1 MQKESSHP
9 LLDAEVEI
17 ILGHVE
23 EADIPRDLP
32 TRRWLYAWMLDPDV
46 AGNHQRETDKWIG
59 VLIVANLFA
68 LLFEHVPILYEP
80 NKTLFSWFDAFSVVI
95 FTTEYL
101 FRLYLAPEER
111 DLQGKRFARLHH
123 ACAPLSVF
131 DLLAIAPFYL
141 QAIIPVD
148 LRILRFLRLLRILK
162 LFRVLVPA
170 WHHFSQ
176 LNRGRSVRQ
185 KIHALMFDSIH
196 SGEMHHLLDN
206 FIAMWVVISVAAV
219 ILESVAS
226 VHYALNMEFLIL
238 DTLAVLVFSVEFLM
252 RLYSCVEEPRFKN
265 GALGRLKHAKSMSAL
280 VDLLAVLPFFL
291 EPFLN
296 HLLDLRFLRV
306 FRLIRLLKLTRYTG
320 ATTTLTKVIAREWGV
335 VSAAAFIMILM
346 VIMMAS
352 LGYLFEHDVQPDKF
366 ENIPQSIYWAVVT
379 LASVGYG
386 DISPVTPAGR
396 AMTIVMA
403 LMGIGIFAIPAA
415 LLSSAFSDQ
424 LQKEREALKGNIYR
438 MIATGNMDP
447 EAVALIRTE
456 SKRLHLTAEELGALI
471 EKAHEERESKEDLS
485 SLSLHEIARNPHQ
498 VIEFY
503 KQQLG
508 QLRQLG
514 LLTDLLQVEA
524 IARSEDHLT
533 PTDIAVWNVIQRRTP
548 TDPPPR

>member
-32 TRRWLYAWMLDPDV
+32 LRRWLYAWMLDPNV
-46 AGNHQRETDKWIG
+46 AGNHQREVDRWIG

-68 LLFEHVPILYEP
+68 LLFEHVPLFYEP
-80 NKTLFSWFDAFSVVI
+80 NKTWFTVFDFFSVMV
-95 FTTEYL
+95 FTVEYL
-101 FRLYLAPEER
+101 SRLYLAPEEEE
-111 DLQGKRFARLHH
+111 LKSHRFARLRH
-123 ACAPLSVF
+123 ALSPLAVF

-141 QAIIPVD
+141 QAFIAVD

-162 LFRVLVPA
+162 LVRVLIPA
-170 WHHFSQ
+170 WQGFAQ
-176 LNRGRSVRQ
+176 LNRGRSLRQ
-185 KIHALMFDSIH
+185 KVHALMFESPF
-196 SGEMHHLLDN
+196 SGEMHHLIDT

-219 ILESVAS
+219 ILESVAT
-226 VHYALNMEFLIL
+226 VHYALNLEFLIL
-238 DTLAVLVFSVEFLM
+238 DTAAVLVFSMELLM
-252 RLYSCVEEPRFKN
+252 RLFSCVEEPRFQN
-265 GALGRLKHAKSMSAL
+265 AALGRLKYGKSMSAM
-280 VDLLAVLPFFL
+280 VDMLAVLPYFL

-424 LQKEREALKGNIYR
+424 LQKEREALKGNVYR

-447 EAVALIRTE
+447 EAVLQIRTE
-456 SKRLHLTAEELGALI
+456 AKRLHLTAEELGALI
-471 EKAHEERESKEDLS
+471 EKAHAERESKEDLS
-485 SLSLHEIARNPHQ
+485 SLTLHEIARNPLQ
-498 VIEFY
+498 VIEYY

-514 LLTDLLQVEA
+514 LLSDLAQFEA
-524 IARSEDHLT
+524 IARKQDHLT
-533 PTDIAVWNVIQRRTP
+533 ATDIAVWNAIQRRTP